1 MKVWLIYKGA
11 GKVFSQFDTQ
21 TFKLQIKIFSSRCI
35 ANLFD
40 QQYLQKVLVDLL
52 EFLLGNNQQR
62 NDKSKANT
70 SSWVWPDLPTHT
82 QITWNFPEGSLDNL
96 RGGVNLKDFRKWNFN
111 IFYIQ
116 KHKLYHQNG
125 FNQIAGIFGRN
136 HCVFKFL
143 RHIHYLKKDKSEPIR
158 RVWLG
163 IPSHSQNFWDF
174 PLVFFGHPRGEVRL
188 RIVQNER

>member
-11 GKVFSQFDTQ
+11 GKVFSQLHTQ
-21 TFKLQIKIFSSRCI
+21 TFKSQIKIFSSRCI

-40 QQYLQKVLVDLL
+40 HQYLQKELVDLL

-70 SSWVWPDLPTHT
+70 SSWVWPDLANHI
-82 QITWNFPEGSLDNL
+82 QISWNFPEGSLDNL

-111 IFYIQ
+111 IFYTQ

-125 FNQIAGIFGRN
+125 VNQSDCRN
-136 HCVFKFL
+136 LWKESLCVFKFL
-143 RHIHYLKKDKSEPIR
+143 RH
-158 RVWLG
+158 
-163 IPSHSQNFWDF
+163 
-174 PLVFFGHPRGEVRL
+174 PLPKEG
-188 RIVQNER
+188 

>member
-11 GKVFSQFDTQ
+11 GKVFSQFNTQ
-21 TFKLQIKIFSSRCI
+21 TFKSQIKIFSSRCI

-40 QQYLQKVLVDLL
+40 QQYLQKELVDLL
-52 EFLLGNNQQR
+52 EFLVGNNQQR

-70 SSWVWPDLPTHT
+70 SSWVWPDFPTHT
-82 QITWNFPEGSLDNL
+82 QISWNFPEGSLDNL

-136 HCVFKFL
+136 HCFQIFETF
-143 RHIHYLKKDKSEPIR
+143 IT
-158 RVWLG
+158 
-163 IPSHSQNFWDF
+163 
-174 PLVFFGHPRGEVRL
+174 
-188 RIVQNER
+188 

>member
-11 GKVFSQFDTQ
+11 GKVFSQLHTQ
-21 TFKLQIKIFSSRCI
+21 TFKSQIKIFSSRCI

-40 QQYLQKVLVDLL
+40 HQYLQKELVDLL

-70 SSWVWPDLPTHT
+70 SSWVWPDLANHI
-82 QITWNFPEGSLDNL
+82 QISWNFPEGSLDNL

-111 IFYIQ
+111 IFYTQ

-125 FNQIAGIFGRN
+125 VNQSDCRN
-136 HCVFKFL
+136 LWKESLCVFKFL
-143 RHIHYLKKDKSEPIR
+143 RHIHYLKKDKSEAIR

-163 IPSHSQNFWDF
+163 MPSYSQNFWDF
-174 PLVFFGHPRGEVRL
+174 PLVFFGHPKGEVRL
-188 RIVQNER
+188 G